1 MLLPPKTLVIGLG
14 LLLFGVL
21 EQWMPFFKP
30 SRKPLR
36 NLSLNFGLGLF
47 NAIAISS
54 SILFLLNAG
63 WNYRSA
69 HPELPSISNGFA
81 PIAAILSFL
90 LLDLY
95 LYLWHRAMHR
105 WGWAIHR
112 LHHTDRHLNL
122 STAYRFNPIEVLL
135 SQLLRIPLILLV
147 GITPIQLLIYEICF
161 SLSLIFHHSNWSL
174 PKTIDRPLSRLI
186 ITPNLHRL
194 HHSHESDSPSETV
207 CERHPCNFSSLLTL
221 WDFIGQ
227 TYQYPRSPQHL
238 KTGTRS

>member
-1 MLLPPKTLVIGLG
+1 MFLPPKTIVIGLG
-14 LLLFGVL
+14 LVVFGIL
-21 EQWMPFFKP
+21 EQLMPFFEP

-54 SILFLLNAG
+54 TILLLLNAG
-63 WNYRSA
+63 WDYRSA
-69 HPELPSISNGFA
+69 HPELLGITQLPS
-81 PIAAILSFL
+81 PIAGVLSFL

-135 SQLLRIPLILLV
+135 SQLLRILLILIV
-147 GITPIQLLIYEICF
+147 GITPIQLLTYEICF

-174 PKTIDRPLSRLI
+174 PKSIDRPLSRLI
-186 ITPNLHRL
+186 VTPNLHRL
-194 HHSHESDSPSETV
+194 HHSHASDRS
-207 CERHPCNFSSLLTL
+207 PCNFSSLLTL
-221 WDFIGQ
+221 WDFLGQ
-227 TYQYPRSPQHL
+227 THHYPKHPQQL
-238 KTGTRS
+238 QSGTRS